1 MQDSERSDGADWDW
15 PNESPGESA
24 GSDPDVSA
32 EPRPRRRWSAEQKAQ
47 IVRESFWP
55 GNRVSDV
62 AQRYGLS
69 RKQLSAWRTLARKGK
84 LALATARSKDW
95 NVYAKRPFRN
105 TKQVFRYLSRYTHR
119 IAIGDSRIT
128 GFDADNVAFRYR
140 KPTRHGHR
148 KPRYAITTVTAEEFI
163 RRFLLH
169 ALPRG
174 LHRIRHFGILANG
187 CRAQTLDIARR
198 ALGVAEQDHHTDSGH
213 PAGITE
219 DDSPD
224 HDTRNLTA
232 PRPCPHCS
240 GVLRHVR
247 EIPLQRLRVSSRD
260 PPCTEPAQFHSR

>member
-1 MQDSERSDGADWDW
+1 MTGQCEKSTPGRSGINREIRYETTWDTTA
-15 PNESPGESA
+15 SLF
-24 GSDPDVSA
+24 
-32 EPRPRRRWSAEQKAQ
+32 RRRFLE
-47 IVRESFWP
+47 E
-55 GNRVSDV
+55 
-62 AQRYGLS
+62 
-69 RKQLSAWRTLARKGK
+69 LARAHAHGRIQCHGTIAH
-84 LALATARSKDW
+84 LANPAQFHAVLATARSKDW

-128 GFDADNVAFRYR
+128 GFDADTVAFRYR
-140 KPTRHGHR
+140 KPTRPGHK
-148 KPRYAITTVTAEEFI
+148 KPRYAISSVTAEEFI

-174 LHRIRHFGILANG
+174 LHRIRHFGTLANG

-198 ALGVAEQDHHTDSGH
+198 ALGVAEQDHHTE
-213 PAGITE
+213 AGRPPGTTE

-224 HDTRNLTA
+224 HDTPNLTA

-247 EIPLQRLRVSSRD
+247 EIPPQRLRVSSRD
-260 PPCTEPAQFHSR
+260 PPCAEPAQSHSR